1 MMFEDVGT
9 RLNKQSR
16 IVRITSRYN
25 QESRSIFFD
34 EIFSF
39 FFCLKVH
46 WNDIQVFRKFVV
58 TIKQYLTASV
68 RSFSASEQYNDAY
81 FAHYLR
87 AIIMLCQT
95 RCFRDKCRNT
105 YYQTRVIT
113 RTGNYCSYILCYPK
127 LIGNINTKYLRLPFR
142 ACTVNMH
149 QLPGALSFQ
158 RWIWYSR
165 LRESV
170 HFVV

>member
-113 RTGNYCSYILCYPK
+113 RDGK
-127 LIGNINTKYLRLPFR
+127 LLFLHIMLPEIN
-142 ACTVNMH
+142 
-149 QLPGALSFQ
+149 
-158 RWIWYSR
+158 W
-165 LRESV
+165 
-170 HFVV
+170 